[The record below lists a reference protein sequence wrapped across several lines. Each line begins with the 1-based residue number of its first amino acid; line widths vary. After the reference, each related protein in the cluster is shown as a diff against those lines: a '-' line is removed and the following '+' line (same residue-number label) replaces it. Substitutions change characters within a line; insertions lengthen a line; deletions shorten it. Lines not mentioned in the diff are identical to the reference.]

1 MKYQYR
7 IYDQSRLL
15 KAVSISRVCLP
26 QACMHQKSTSDIA
39 RTREKT
45 FDQYND
51 QKARSSDALPI
62 CHRLCNRLP
71 LSLKSFKILTF

>member
-7 IYDQSRLL
+7 IYDRSRLL

-26 QACMHQKSTSDIA
+26 QACMHQKSTNREHVRRPLISTMIEKLGHW
-39 RTREKT
+39 TR
-45 FDQYND
+45 FQF
-51 QKARSSDALPI
+51 
-62 CHRLCNRLP
+62 CHRLCNHLP

>member
-7 IYDQSRLL
+7 IYDRSRLL

-39 RTREKT
+39 RTYEKT

-51 QKARSSDALPI
+51 RKARSLDALPI
-62 CHRLCNRLP
+62 
-71 LSLKSFKILTF
+71 LS